1 MRGLVLAAVLAMAM
15 CGSGVA
21 ADLAM
26 PVVSDAVGPVQ
37 ANVVNPY
44 ELLDLTRA
52 ELAERF
58 PNMPAAEIDAL
69 VFKIADINSMRTLPR

>member
-1 MRGLVLAAVLAMAM
+1 MRALVVAAVLAMAM

-26 PVVSDAVGPVQ
+26 LMVSDAVGPVQ

-44 ELLDLTRA
+44 ELLHLTRV
-52 ELAERF
+52 ELVQLF

>member
-1 MRGLVLAAVLAMAM
+1 MQALVLAAVLAVMV
-15 CGSGVA
+15 CGTGVA
-21 ADLAM
+21 ADMAM

-44 ELLDLTRA
+44 ELLHLTRV
-52 ELAERF
+52 ELLQRF